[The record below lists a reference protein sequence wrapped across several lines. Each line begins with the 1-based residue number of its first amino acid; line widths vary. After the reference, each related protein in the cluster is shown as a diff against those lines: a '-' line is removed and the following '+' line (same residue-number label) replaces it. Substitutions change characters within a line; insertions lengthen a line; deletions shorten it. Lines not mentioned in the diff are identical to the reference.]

1 MTATASDTSLPWDSE
16 RDWDDCYI
24 DKYLKCRKRSN
35 EKRAVFLQEK
45 FDECTTDE
53 GKILLRI
60 EINEAVSKSASFCQE
75 YFDRT
80 GIHLPPMYKGDEEG
94 YAGGKCGKAGQGR
107 RAHRHSISRYV
118 ARGRLI
124 VSRWSV

>member
-80 GIHLPPMYKGDEEG
+80 GIHLPPMYKGELMTV
-94 YAGGKCGKAGQGR
+94 KMKKAM
-107 RAHRHSISRYV
+107 RAENAAKRARDDALIDKISRDMSLAV
-118 ARGRLI
+118 
-124 VSRWSV
+124 V